1 MVMFCE
7 GVFSKSQSLCGEKGW
22 FVLFSWGDTG
32 WLDEL
37 MRGSMLTI
45 FLAVTAFVFANIIG
59 LVGGF
64 AAYSKI
70 WIIRKIVFFYTALAR
85 CLPELIIVLAAY
97 FAILHI
103 FSGFDHISILG
114 APVAIAMISGAYS
127 IEVYRGALLA
137 VPQNE
142 VEAAQAYGMGTF
154 QLQRRI
160 IIPHLFRIALPSLGN
175 VWLLLLKDTVLISLV
190 GLKEIMTY
198 ANIATQTTKALFP
211 FYFFTMIVFLIITIL
226 SGQFF
231 KYAENRTQ
239 HYLHPSAK
247 NIS

>member
-1 MVMFCE
+1 MLCARI
-7 GVFSKSQSLCGEKGW
+7 FSESQHLCGEKGW
-22 FVLFSWGDTG
+22 LVLFSWGDAG
-32 WLDEL
+32 WLDEI
-37 MRGSMLTI
+37 MRGSVLTI
-45 FLAVTAFVFANIIG
+45 FLAISAFIFANIIG

-64 AAYSKI
+64 AAYNRC
-70 WIIRKIVFFYTALAR
+70 WIIRKIVFFYTSLAR

-137 VPQNE
+137 VPQKE
-142 VEAAQAYGMGTF
+142 IEAAQAYGMQTF
-154 QLQRRI
+154 QVQRRI
-160 IIPHLFRIALPSLGN
+160 IMPHLFRIALPSLGN

-211 FYFFTMIVFLIITIL
+211 FYFFVMIVFLIITIL

-231 KYAENRTQ
+231 KFAERRTQ
-239 HYLHPSAK
+239 HYLHPSMK
-247 NIS
+247 NIT